1 MNQNVLPRIKVK
13 PRIKRTKNKT
23 KTKKTKI
30 KKNPQNHGGL
40 FYYILQLLFLYV
52 KVNV

>member
-1 MNQNVLPRIKVK
+1 MNQNVLPRIK
-13 PRIKRTKNKT
+13 RTKDKNKT
-23 KTKKTKI
+23 KKPKNKDKKE
-30 KKNPQNHGGL
+30 PQNHGGL